1 MLASAV
7 LGAEDA
13 LPLPA
18 DAQKLMDAAG
28 KQELLLQQELKAKI
42 AKLRQDLVTTLR
54 HADEQALQGLEIST
68 STSIEEKIEALE
80 GVRPASPNGPSPSP
94 ASDTGPAGTVV
105 IAIACAGAA
114 LGAFLADQDFTGG
127 NPGHFNEAVRT
138 AGVAHAAPE
147 QVYRDERFGAD
158 MVYAIPGLVPG
169 AHYAVRPHFAEN
181 WVTDPGQRV
190 FDVLI
195 NGTVVL
201 KQLDILAAAGG
212 QHIALVR
219 EVPATASASGQL
231 AISFAAVVQN
241 PKLNGLEIIRAA
253 P

>member
-1 MLASAV
+1 
-7 LGAEDA
+7 
-13 LPLPA
+13 
-18 DAQKLMDAAG
+18 
-28 KQELLLQQELKAKI
+28 
-42 AKLRQDLVTTLR
+42 
-54 HADEQALQGLEIST
+54 
-68 STSIEEKIEALE
+68 
-80 GVRPASPNGPSPSP
+80 
-94 ASDTGPAGTVV
+94 
-105 IAIACAGAA
+105 
-114 LGAFLADQDFTGG
+114 
-127 NPGHFNEAVRT
+127 
-138 AGVAHAAPE
+138 
-147 QVYRDERFGAD
+147 
-158 MVYAIPGLVPG
+158 
-169 AHYAVRPHFAEN
+169 VRPHFAEN